1 MISYI
6 VCIFDTLREF
16 IFYYILVKQ
25 LRFSKQITLVVLFI
39 ESLLDYFISVFLPEQ
54 MQFSYMAADF
64 LLIILFS
71 SIQTLIFKSNIFKW
85 RINFTIHLILNI
97 IYGVIAT
104 VQLFV
109 IESFSLNN
117 SLLSS
122 VSPFIFQFTSF
133 ILFLAIA
140 KFIQSK
146 ISTIENNITS
156 EYFYILLFPSIL
168 QYCIYDF
175 YFVYGSHE
183 YLILFILSIFA
194 TITLIITLYRQLK
207 ISEERTQ
214 NIIFTNLLK
223 TSKEQMNQMIENE
236 DALKE
241 IRHDLKNHLIVMQGL
256 LKDKQYN
263 QLEIYL
269 NDITPMFDVHQPKI
283 YCQNIYLNTLLNH
296 KVAEYQNIDFH
307 IQIHP
312 SFCTH
317 FSDVDLYILI
327 SNLLDNA
334 IQELS
339 IHPSLIQ
346 EIEILLT
353 IEEAFQIIKIRNP
366 LSQTKTLKT
375 EKIDSEN
382 HGIGLSII
390 KKLVKKYDGE
400 MLIHQDAYFEV
411 KIVFCLE

>member
-1 MISYI
+1 MFFFILFEKI
-6 VCIFDTLREF
+6 RLPKILTL
-16 IFYYILVKQ
+16 
-25 LRFSKQITLVVLFI
+25 VLFI
-39 ESLLDYFISVFLPEQ
+39 FESFFDFFITILLPRQFGISYLYTDVLSIVMF
-54 MQFSYMAADF
+54 
-64 LLIILFS
+64 ILFQY
-71 SIQTLIFKSNIFKW
+71 IMFKNEHA
-85 RINFTIHLILNI
+85 NFIIVLAIHLILNFFSW
-97 IYGVIAT
+97 
-104 VQLFV
+104 LFV
-109 IESFSLNN
+109 ISLLLIQEFFLQNN
-117 SLLSS
+117 SFLQLSLPFLFQMITIPIFYK
-122 VSPFIFQFTSF
+122 VSKFIKLNFSIIKQNITLNHLF
-133 ILFLAIA
+133 ILFCPTLLQYSL
-140 KFIQSK
+140 F
-146 ISTIENNITS
+146 
-156 EYFYILLFPSIL
+156 YFYTFLK
-168 QYCIYDF
+168 DK
-175 YFVYGSHE
+175 E
-183 YLILFILSIFA
+183 YLILLAISTSI
-194 TITLIITLYRQLK
+194 TIVLLISLYRQLK

-223 TSKEQMNQMIENE
+223 TSKEQMNQIIENE

-256 LKDKQYN
+256 LKDKKYN
-263 QLEIYL
+263 QLEIYF

-312 SFCTH
+312 SFCRH

-353 IEEAFQIIKIRNP
+353 IEDAFQIIKIRNP

-400 MLIHQDAYFEV
+400 ILIKQDTYFEV
-411 KIVFCLE
+411 KIVFCLT